1 MNKLILY
8 PLLILFIVAGF
19 TQLYYNSTI
28 NLSYDETQITTI
40 YGNQTL
46 DETTSELELQDASLT
61 LDFDMTVGIIAIII
75 GATALGLIGINFIGS
90 GLSDFSIKIIWN
102 GIVFYGLWL
111 VFSTLGF
118 NFFSIIPFFG
128 SLIWLGLTLV
138 YSIGVFFKMGSE

>member
-1 MNKLILY
+1 M
-8 PLLILFIVAGF
+8 LFIVAGF